1 MDHNLFFSIHGC
13 CGSAARCQRGLRR
26 RSWSFGC
33 GPSDG
38 GRKWRAA
45 IGAFGDHLN
54 CDFEKHEE
62 AHAAAMSVRY
72 IRTRVFPAVF
82 AFFSLHPNENA
93 TVLEMARTIHAAS
106 APASTEWDAARHLS
120 LGDHEVRLQDALK
133 LAGMAICRNLQIR
146 ACSQHIVQGNG
157 RRCKAPRDWS
167 MDFSAPA

>member
-1 MDHNLFFSIHGC
+1 MDHNLFFFRFTGAVAVLRDAKEGC
-13 CGSAARCQRGLRR
+13 DDGV
-26 RSWSFGC
+26 
-33 GPSDG
+33 GPSDVVL
-38 GRKWRAA
+38 RM
-45 IGAFGDHLN
+45 GDVSGERQL
-54 CDFEKHEE
+54 EPLVIISIATWKHEE
-62 AHAAAMSVRY
+62 AHAASMSVRY

-106 APASTEWDAARHLS
+106 APASTEWDAATHLS